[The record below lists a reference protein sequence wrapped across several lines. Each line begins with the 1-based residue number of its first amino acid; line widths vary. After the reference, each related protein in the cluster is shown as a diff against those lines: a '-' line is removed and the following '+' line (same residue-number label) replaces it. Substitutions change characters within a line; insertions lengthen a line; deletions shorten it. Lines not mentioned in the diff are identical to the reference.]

1 MTDTM
6 TPNPPSALKI
16 AVLWSNSERVHQVH
30 LNENPVL
37 IWVPNRNRPNSQP
50 SPVQAP
56 PTHPR
61 SRSAPNPPSDPK
73 ISVLWTNSER
83 VHQPV
88 NFSPKSKAHT
98 FPAQTRTTT
107 PSLPAKPKHP
117 PIPFHTLEILSE
129 FSIFPNLKK
138 RYSCPTLN
146 VHSTLHRQSQRR
158 QLSGPNNQTQT

>member
-1 MTDTM
+1 MK
-6 TPNPPSALKI
+6 NC
-16 AVLWSNSERVHQVH
+16 
-30 LNENPVL
+30 
-37 IWVPNRNRPNSQP
+37 
-50 SPVQAP
+50 
-56 PTHPR
+56 
-61 SRSAPNPPSDPK
+61 
-73 ISVLWTNSER
+73 
-83 VHQPV
+83 V

-107 PSLPAKPKHP
+107 HSLPAKPKHP

-158 QLSGPNNQTQT
+158 QLSGPTTKLKRNFQLPTFPGLPNVTAHTIHYFKPLLFSAPNQPYSHPYLHYTTLAAASSNVSPF